1 MGTNG
6 GCRDDLPA
14 VDCEMTPKGTGLR
27 PILLELRMPFSP
39 EAGSDGVPG
48 MLARMSQRLDI
59 GWPGVTLA

>member
-1 MGTNG
+1 
-6 GCRDDLPA
+6 
-14 VDCEMTPKGTGLR
+14 MTPKGTGLR